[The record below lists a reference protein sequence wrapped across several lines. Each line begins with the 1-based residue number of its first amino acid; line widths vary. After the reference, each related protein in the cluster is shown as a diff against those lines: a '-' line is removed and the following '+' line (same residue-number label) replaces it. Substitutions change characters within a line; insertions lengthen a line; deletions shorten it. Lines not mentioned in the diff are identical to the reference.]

1 MRNLELAQIFYLIAD
16 LLDMKEVSFKPRA
29 YAKVA
34 RVLESLEKD
43 VGQIYQEGGLEALE
57 NIPGVGKNI
66 ALKIEEFIK
75 TGKLKSY
82 QKLKKECPVDLDS
95 LMAIEGLGSKKI
107 KVLYQKLKIKNLK
120 DLEKAA
126 KLGKIRELA
135 GFGQK
140 SEQAILQGI
149 AFVKAGQGRF
159 LLGLTLPLVKE
170 IIGNLEKLTEVEK
183 IKVAGSIRRMKETV
197 GDIDILVIS
206 DQPEKV
212 MDYFVGMPE
221 VIKVWAKG
229 PTKSSV
235 RFKQGLDCD
244 LRVIKKESFGAAL
257 QYFTGSKDHNILTRR
272 LARKKGLKLNE
283 YGVFSAKGGER
294 IAGQTEEEVYQAIG
308 LPYIEPELRTNSGEI
323 EAALQQAQGKPNGLP
338 ELIGY
343 HDIKGDCH
351 CHSDWSDG
359 LETIAQMAQAA
370 KKMGYQYIVI
380 TDHTKDLRVT
390 NGLDEKKLLSQ
401 MKEIDKINSRLKDFR
416 ILKGCEANI
425 RADGRIDIKDEVLS
439 KMDLVV
445 AAVHSQY
452 KMSEKEMTQRII
464 RAMENP
470 QVDIIGHPTGRRIF
484 KREAYQLNLDQIF
497 KAAKRTKTALEI
509 NAQPERLD
517 LRDVDIR
524 RAREAGVKLVIS
536 SDAHSISQL
545 TMMELGIAQARRG
558 WAAKKDILNTKDAP

>member
-1 MRNLELAQIFYLIAD
+1 MAQIFYLIAD
-16 LLDMKEVSFKPRA
+16 LLEMKGVSFKPRA

-57 NIPGVGKNI
+57 NIPGVGKSI

-75 TGKLKSY
+75 TNQIKDY

-95 LMAIEGLGSKKI
+95 LMAVEGLGSKKI
-107 KVLYQKLKIKNLK
+107 KVLYQKLKIENLK

-126 KLGKIRELA
+126 KLGKIRELT
-135 GFGQK
+135 GFGRK
-140 SEQAILQGI
+140 SEKAILQGI

-159 LLGLTLPLVKE
+159 LLGLILPLVRE
-170 IIGNLEKLTEVEK
+170 IIKRLEKLREAEK
-183 IKVAGSIRRMKETV
+183 VRVAGSVRRMKETI
-197 GDIDILVIS
+197 GDIDILVAS
-206 DQPEKV
+206 NKPKKV
-212 MDYFVGMPE
+212 IDYFVGMPE

-235 RFKQGLDCD
+235 RFKDGLDCD

-257 QYFTGSKDHNILTRR
+257 QYFTGDKDHNILTRR

-283 YGVFSAKGGER
+283 YGVFKGCER
-294 IAGQTEEEVYQAIG
+294 IAGQNEKKVYQAIG
-308 LPYIEPELRTNSGEI
+308 LPYIEPELRTNTGEI
-323 EAALQQAQGKPNGLP
+323 ETALAGKLP
-338 ELIGY
+338 KLIGY
-343 HDIKGDCH
+343 NSLKGDCH

-359 LETIAQMAQAA
+359 LETIEEMARAA

-380 TDHTKDLRVT
+380 TDHTKDLKIA
-390 NGLDEKKLLSQ
+390 NGLDEKRLLSQ
-401 MKEIDKINSRLKDFR
+401 MKEIDKINSRLEGFK

-425 RADGRIDIKDEVLS
+425 RTDGTIDIKDEVLS

-445 AAVHSQY
+445 AAVHSKY
-452 KMSEKEMTQRII
+452 KMPKKEMTQRII

-470 QVDIIGHPTGRRIF
+470 NVDVIGHPTGRRIF
-484 KREAYQLNLDQIF
+484 KREACQLDLEQIF

-509 NAQPERLD
+509 NSQPERLD
-517 LRDVDIR
+517 LRDFDIR
-524 RAREAGVKLVIS
+524 LAVEAGVKLVIS
-536 SDAHSISQL
+536 SDAHSISHL
-545 TMMELGIAQARRG
+545 SMVELGIAQARRG
-558 WAAKKDILNTKDAP
+558 WAERKDILNTKDLSSENKF